1 VDANV
6 HTTRHDGRVAIVTGA
21 GSGIGRATVLRLAAE
36 GARVVGCDIS
46 ADGLEG
52 TAKEAP
58 EGRVVTE
65 RADITDVE
73 DVERVVARAT
83 GAFGRVDV
91 LANVAGVLDNMLAP
105 HEMDDAT
112 WARVM
117 GVNVDGPMRLI
128 RAVLPHLRGQGA
140 GAIVNVA
147 SEAALRGGTAG
158 VAYTTSKHAVLGL
171 TRSVAWMYAPEGIRC
186 NAVLPGGVATN
197 IGSTLDA
204 PSSWGFERLLPVIGI
219 APEVA
224 EPDRIAALI
233 SWLAS
238 DEATNVN
245 GAVITDDGGWSAG

>member
-1 VDANV
+1 M
-6 HTTRHDGRVAIVTGA
+6 
-21 GSGIGRATVLRLAAE
+21 AAE

-58 EGRVVTE
+58 EGRVLIE
-65 RADITDVE
+65 RADITDVG
-73 DVERVVARAT
+73 DVERVVARAVDD
-83 GAFGRVDV
+83 FGRVDV

-147 SEAALRGGTAG
+147 SEAGLRGGTAG

-186 NAVLPGGVATN
+186 NAVLPGGVLTN

-204 PSSWGFERLLPVIGI
+204 PSAWALERLGPVIGV
-219 APEVA
+219 APRVA
-224 EPDRIAALI
+224 EPDQIAALI

-238 DEATNVN
+238 DEAANVN